1 MKKTIVFMKGLVL
14 KIGKDDNIVYAYQ
27 LTYGLLLSIFPFLI
41 FLLSLIAY
49 MGLDATYIL
58 ELMKSSLPKEIY
70 ELISGP
76 VLDLV
81 LVQRSG
87 LLSASVFAAI
97 YAASGGFRAFMKAM
111 NRSMGF
117 TEKRNI
123 IVKYLF
129 SILWVIQL
137 AASILIALVSI
148 VFGRQILNVVATYF
162 PHFPTEG
169 LIEVLRITVPVA
181 LIFGVLTLAFMF
193 IPVKSVRFRYAF
205 PGALFSTV
213 VWIVV
218 TFAFQFYINNFAN
231 YSRFYG
237 TLGALIALLLW
248 LLLTSIIMIL
258 GATLNA
264 YLIEYRQIQRPYL
277 RKLRHRRKETLAM
290 KKKYQVEKL
299 VEEEDPQKTKFH
311 ALKEKVQDLL
321 KEEK

>member
-1 MKKTIVFMKGLVL
+1 MKKTIDFTKGFIL

-58 ELMKSSLPKEIY
+58 ELMESSLPKEIY
-70 ELISGP
+70 ELISEP

-87 LLSASVFAAI
+87 LLSASVFAAV

-123 IVKYLF
+123 ILKYLF

-148 VFGRQILNVVATYF
+148 VFGRQILNLVATYF

-169 LIEVLRITVPVA
+169 VIEVLRITVPVA
-181 LIFGVLTLAFMF
+181 LIFGVLTLAYMF

-218 TFAFQFYINNFAN
+218 TFSFQFYINNFAN

-237 TLGALIALLLW
+237 ALGALIALLLW

-264 YLIEYRQIQRPYL
+264 YLIEYREVKRPYL
-277 RKLRHRRKETLAM
+277 RKLRHRRKETLEL
-290 KKKYQVEKL
+290 KKKQQVEKL
-299 VEEEDPQKTKFH
+299 MEEENSQKTRFQ